1 MEPSSNKSIDGE
13 AVANFLKQ
21 VDHIAKENNLEAS
34 VFVKKGTAASIFSNV
49 RDPEEAG
56 SIITASIMHSLIE
69 SDTPET
75 ANNYIEVLI
84 AAAAHTIE
92 SLKGLKQNVMNKIF
106 PKLNFKC

>member
-1 MEPSSNKSIDGE
+1 
-13 AVANFLKQ
+13 
-21 VDHIAKENNLEAS
+21 
-34 VFVKKGTAASIFSNV
+34 
-49 RDPEEAG
+49 
-56 SIITASIMHSLIE
+56 MHSLIE

-75 ANNYIEVLI
+75 ANNYMEVLI